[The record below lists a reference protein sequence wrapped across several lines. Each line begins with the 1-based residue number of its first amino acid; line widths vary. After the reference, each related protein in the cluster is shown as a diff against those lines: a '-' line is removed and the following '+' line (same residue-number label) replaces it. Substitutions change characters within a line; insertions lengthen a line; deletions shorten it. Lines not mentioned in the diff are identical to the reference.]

1 MTMTVQYILDKMGIR
16 KNGILDRFL
25 THGPKW
31 DSRKLTTFLLFLL
44 GKRIPVTN
52 LSEMG
57 IRENGNLGHD
67 FLTHGH

>member
-1 MTMTVQYILDKMGIR
+1 MGIR

-52 LSEMG
+52 LSKMG
-57 IRENGNLGHD
+57 IRENEILEHD
-67 FLTHGH
+67 F